1 MQRHGSG
8 QDESVVPAPA
18 SVAPPVASS
27 TRLEPRPPTAVV
39 QRPARPTI
47 TALTGLRA
55 VAAVWVVLFHYR
67 DDILALAP
75 FLDPLEPLMSAGY
88 LGVDVFF
95 VLSGFVLA
103 YNYSD
108 RLQTWRP
115 REAASFVQNRVAR
128 VWPVHLVTLHAD
140 LLQAWVVGTLGVT
153 ADGHRRTLSAYVENL
168 TMTHT
173 WWNDR
178 PSFNAPAWSISAE
191 WAAYLACPLLLL
203 GVARL
208 RSAWSAATL
217 ALAGY
222 AVMLTIFALWAL
234 PNGNVAHA
242 SMLRLAAEF
251 CAGLLA
257 LRIYQRRPNLLGRL
271 AIPLALGVV
280 VVVLTVPVVHHGY
293 WLAPALGLLVLCVAL
308 DAGPLARLLSRRSF
322 LFWGEASY
330 CLYMTHVLLMPALHA
345 LVSPP
350 DVVGWPPLERLGVL
364 AGYVA
369 VLAAASVL
377 LHRSV
382 EVPARRRL
390 RSKASAAPPVPSPA
404 TAQ

>member
-1 MQRHGSG
+1 MRRDGSG
-8 QDESVVPAPA
+8 RESAVTSAP
-18 SVAPPVASS
+18 VS
-27 TRLEPRPPTAVV
+27 TPSTPSAIATRHAPRPSVRAAAE
-39 QRPARPTI
+39 PARPTI
-47 TALTGLRA
+47 AALTGLRA

-67 DDILALAP
+67 GDILSVAP
-75 FLDPLEPLMSAGY
+75 FTRPLEPLMSAGY

-103 YNYSD
+103 YNYSE
-108 RLQTWRP
+108 RLSRWRP
-115 REAASFVQNRVAR
+115 QEAASFVRNRVAR

-208 RSAWSAATL
+208 RSAWSAAAL

-222 AVMLTIFALWAL
+222 GVMLTVFALWAL

-257 LRIYQRRPNLLGRL
+257 LRVYQRRPRLLGRL
-271 AIPLALGVV
+271 AVPLALAIV
-280 VVVLTVPVVHHGY
+280 VVVLSVPDVHHGY
-293 WLAPALGLLVLCVAL
+293 WLAPPLGLLVLCVAL
-308 DAGPLARLLSRRSF
+308 DAGPLGRLLSLRSF
-322 LFWGEASY
+322 VFWGEASY
-330 CLYMTHVLLMPALHA
+330 CLYMTHVLLMPGLHA
-345 LVSPP
+345 VVSPA
-350 DVVGWPPLERLGVL
+350 DVTGRPALARLSVLVVYAVVL
-364 AGYVA
+364 AT
-369 VLAAASVL
+369 AAVL
-377 LHRSV
+377 LHRLV

-390 RSKASAAPPVPSPA
+390 RSKAPDGPAVAAAP
-404 TAQ
+404 

>member
-1 MQRHGSG
+1 MRDEGRGRGSVLAPG
-8 QDESVVPAPA
+8 APTEPDRTTVPAQA
-18 SVAPPVASS
+18 AAP
-27 TRLEPRPPTAVV
+27 
-39 QRPARPTI
+39 PARPTI
-47 TALTGLRA
+47 AALTGLRA

-67 DDILALAP
+67 DDLLTLVPAAR
-75 FLDPLEPLMSAGY
+75 PLEPLMSAGY

-103 YNYSD
+103 YNYSE
-108 RLQTWRP
+108 RLSRWRR
-115 REAASFVQNRVAR
+115 REAASFIQNRVAR

-153 ADGHRRTLSAYVENL
+153 AGGHRRTLSAYVENL

-203 GVARL
+203 GLARL
-208 RSAWSAATL
+208 RSAWAAAAL

-222 AVMLTIFALWAL
+222 GVMLTVFALWAL

-257 LRIYQRRPNLLGRL
+257 VRIYQRRPRLLGRL
-271 AIPLALGVV
+271 ALPLTLAIVV
-280 VVVLTVPVVHHGY
+280 VVMVVPDVHHGY
-293 WLAPALGLLVLCVAL
+293 WLAPALGLLVLCIAL
-308 DAGPLARLLSRRSF
+308 DVGPLARVLSRGSF
-322 LFWGEASY
+322 VFAGEASY
-330 CLYMTHVLLMPALHA
+330 CLYMTHVLLMPGLHA
-345 LVSPP
+345 LVSPT
-350 DVVGWPPLERLGVL
+350 DVQGRHVFVRLAVL
-364 AGYVA
+364 ALYAG
-369 VLAAASVL
+369 VLAAAAVL
-377 LHRSV
+377 LHHYV

-390 RSKASAAPPVPSPA
+390 RSKAPAPTGSAR
-404 TAQ
+404 T

>member
-1 MQRHGSG
+1 
-8 QDESVVPAPA
+8 
-18 SVAPPVASS
+18 
-27 TRLEPRPPTAVV
+27 
-39 QRPARPTI
+39 
-47 TALTGLRA
+47 
-55 VAAVWVVLFHYR
+55 
-67 DDILALAP
+67 
-75 FLDPLEPLMSAGY
+75 MSAGY

-108 RLQTWRP
+108 RLSQWRP

-153 ADGHRRTLSAYVENL
+153 AGGHRRTLSAYLENL

-203 GVARL
+203 ALARL
-208 RSAWSAATL
+208 RSVWAAAAL

-222 AVMLTIFALWAL
+222 GVMLTVFALWAP

-257 LRIYQRRPNLLGRL
+257 LRVYQRRPRLLGRL
-271 AIPLALGVV
+271 TLPLALAIVV
-280 VVVLTVPVVHHGY
+280 VVMVVPDVHHGY
-293 WLAPALGLLVLCVAL
+293 WLAPPLGLLVLCVAL
-308 DAGPLARLLSRRSF
+308 DVGPLGRLLARRAF
-322 LFWGEASY
+322 VFAGEASY
-330 CLYMTHVLLMPALHA
+330 CLYMTHVLLMPGLHS
-345 LVSPP
+345 LVSP
-350 DVVGWPPLERLGVL
+350 DEVAGLHVLVRLAVL
-364 AGYVA
+364 GLYAA
-369 VLAAASVL
+369 VLAAAAVL
-377 LHRSV
+377 LYRLV

-390 RSKASAAPPVPSPA
+390 RSKESAATRPETPQRVP
-404 TAQ
+404 

>member
-1 MQRHGSG
+1 MRNEGSG
-8 QDESVVPAPA
+8 QGDLLAPA
-18 SVAPPVASS
+18 APAAAGVSVARARPRQEGAGSPPS
-27 TRLEPRPPTAVV
+27 
-39 QRPARPTI
+39 ARPTI
-47 TALTGLRA
+47 AALTGLRA

-67 DDILALAP
+67 DDLLTLVPAAR
-75 FLDPLEPLMSAGY
+75 PLEPLMAAGY

-108 RLQTWRP
+108 RLSRWRP

-153 ADGHRRTLSAYVENL
+153 AGGHRRTVSAYLENL

-203 GVARL
+203 GMARL
-208 RSAWSAATL
+208 RSAWSAAAL

-222 AVMLTIFALWAL
+222 AVMLTVFALWAL

-257 LRIYQRRPNLLGRL
+257 LRVYQRRPRLLAHLTLPLVL
-271 AIPLALGVV
+271 AILVV
-280 VVVLTVPVVHHGY
+280 VMVVPDVHHGY
-293 WLAPALGLLVLCVAL
+293 WLAPALGLLVLCLAL
-308 DAGPLARLLSRRSF
+308 DVGPLGRVLARSSF
-322 LFWGEASY
+322 VFAGEVSY
-330 CLYMTHVLLMPALHA
+330 CLYMTHVLLMPGLHA
-345 LVSPP
+345 LVSPS
-350 DVVGWPPLERLGVL
+350 DVQGRHVFLRL
-364 AGYVA
+364 A
-369 VLAAASVL
+369 VLGLYAAVMAAAAVL
-377 LHRSV
+377 LYRLV

-390 RSKASAAPPVPSPA
+390 RSKAPVPPAVSP
-404 TAQ
+404 QPVQ

>member
-1 MQRHGSG
+1 MRQDGSG
-8 QDESVVPAPA
+8 RADDVASAPVSVVASAGSPTSPGRRAPAPVVPA
-18 SVAPPVASS
+18 
-27 TRLEPRPPTAVV
+27 T
-39 QRPARPTI
+39 ARPTI
-47 TALTGLRA
+47 AALTGLRA

-67 DDILALAP
+67 HDILTIAP
-75 FLDPLEPLMSAGY
+75 SLHPLEPLMAAGY

-103 YNYSD
+103 YNYSE
-108 RLQTWRP
+108 RLSRWRP
-115 REAASFVQNRVAR
+115 REAASFVQNRIAR

-140 LLQAWVVGTLGVT
+140 LLQAWVIGTLGVT
-153 ADGHRRTLSAYVENL
+153 ADGHRRTFSAYLENL

-203 GVARL
+203 GLARL
-208 RSAWSAATL
+208 RRAGSAAAL

-222 AVMLTIFALWAL
+222 AVMLTVFALWAL

-257 LRIYQRRPNLLGRL
+257 LRVYQRRPRLLGRL
-271 AIPLALGVV
+271 ALPLTAGVV
-280 VVVLTVPVVHHGY
+280 VVVLTLPDVHHGY

-308 DAGPLARLLSRRSF
+308 DVGPLARLLARPSF
-322 LFWGEASY
+322 VFWGEASY
-330 CLYMTHVLLMPALHA
+330 CLYMTHVLLMPGLHA
-345 LVSPP
+345 LVSPS
-350 DVVGWPPLERLGVL
+350 DVEARHVFLRLAVL
-364 AGYVA
+364 GLYAA
-369 VLAAASVL
+369 VLAAAAVL
-377 LHRSV
+377 LHRYV
-382 EVPARRRL
+382 EVPARHRL
-390 RSKASAAPPVPSPA
+390 RSKQPGSTTPA
-404 TAQ
+404 TT